1 MSNSIRNIRERYEF
15 FIGELAEMSD
25 EDYKT
30 YISNLIANTD
40 GELSDDDQAF
50 VTLMQL
56 QIHDDRF
63 MAIENKKLNKQGLK
77 FVKEESID
85 PNLGIK
91 TYTYKVEKM

>member
-1 MSNSIRNIRERYEF
+1 MNKSVGNIRERYDL
-15 FIGELAEMSD
+15 FIGKLAEMSD

-30 YISNLIANTD
+30 YISNLITNTD
-40 GELSDDDQAF
+40 SELSDDEQEF
-50 VTLMQL
+50 VTRMRL

-91 TYTYKVEKM
+91 TYTYKVEKI